1 MSGKL
6 VRGILP
12 ALCTP
17 FNDAGNEVAVERV
30 APLVRHLLD
39 AGANGFF
46 VCGGTGEGAAMT
58 PDERRRMAQTA
69 AAEVA
74 GQVPFILQVGAT
86 STANAVELARHA
98 ATLQV
103 EAVASV
109 APIDAPNDLEAAVA
123 HYSAIG
129 AATDL
134 PFYVYWL
141 SRTADQSVTAEQYL
155 DAMAGVPN
163 FAGFKFTDTNFY
175 LFQRLVDVGGD
186 DLNAISGPDEMC
198 LAGLVMGAD
207 GAIGSTYNVMP
218 RLYLELYGHFQ
229 AGRIR
234 QAMALQA
241 RANRVI
247 SLLMQ
252 VGVLSGIKA
261 MLGWRG
267 LPVGPARPPAQPLTE
282 EQETRLRHGLHAFDF
297 AAA

>member
-1 MSGKL
+1 MSAKL
-6 VRGILP
+6 ARGILP

-17 FNDAGNEVAVERV
+17 FDDNGTDVAEERV

-46 VCGGTGEGAAMT
+46 ACGGTGEGAAMN
-58 PDERRRMAQTA
+58 PDERRRMATATA
-69 AAEVA
+69 AEIAGEV
-74 GQVPFILQVGAT
+74 PLILQVGAT
-86 STANAVELARHA
+86 STDNAVELARHA
-98 ATLQV
+98 TTLQV
-103 EAVASV
+103 DAVASV
-109 APIDAPNDLEAAVA
+109 APIDAPNDLDAAVA

-155 DAMAGVPN
+155 DAMAKVPN

-175 LFQRLVDVGGD
+175 LFQRLVDVSGGQ
-186 DLNAISGPDEMC
+186 LNAISGPDEMC

-207 GAIGSTYNVMP
+207 GAIGSTYNIMP

-234 QAMALQA
+234 QAMALQGQ
-241 RANRVI
+241 ANRVI

-261 MLGWRG
+261 MLDWRG
-267 LPVGPARPPAQPLTE
+267 LPVGPARPPAEPLTP
-282 EQETRLRHGLHAFDF
+282 EQETQLRHGLHAFDF
-297 AAA
+297 TVA